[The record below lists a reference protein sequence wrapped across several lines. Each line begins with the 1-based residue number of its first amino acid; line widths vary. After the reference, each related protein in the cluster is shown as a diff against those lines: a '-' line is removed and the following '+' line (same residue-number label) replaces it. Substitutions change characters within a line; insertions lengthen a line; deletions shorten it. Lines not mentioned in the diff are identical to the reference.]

1 MKTKNRSLFSRIC
14 KCYSKTDTSGTPVL
28 RSINDF
34 AGSMP
39 SDEIKD
45 ICKDLVLSNDQLR
58 LVMQRL
64 NEEIQKGLAKETH
77 NDAIVKCFTTYVQ
90 DLPNGTEKGNF
101 LALDLGG
108 TNFRVLLIT
117 LDGQNFDMKSKIY
130 AIPQSLMLGTGT
142 QLFDHIAQCLAL
154 FVKDLDLQDQVLPLG
169 FTFSFPLTQ
178 HGLTK
183 GYLVRWTKGFD
194 CEGVVG
200 EDVVALLEKAIERR
214 KDVKIDVCAILNDTT
229 GTLMSCA
236 WKNRNCRI
244 GLIVGTGSNACYVEK
259 TKNLECAIPG
269 NYSPD
274 KPNML
279 INTEWGA
286 FGERGTLDFVTTEYD
301 RSIDENSI
309 NPGKQ
314 LFEKMISG
322 MYMGELARLVLEK
335 AVDANLLFG
344 GKGPSNIK
352 KRGKFFTKYVSEI
365 ENDPKGKYTNCR
377 QVLSELGMRNV
388 SDQDCENV
396 RYVCSVVSR
405 RAAHLASAG
414 IATLLNKMGEND
426 VTVGIDG
433 SVYRYHPHFHD
444 LMTEKISQL
453 QNHTFGLMLSEDGSG
468 RGAALVAAVAAQKR

>member
-1 MKTKNRSLFSRIC
+1 MISPSFH
-14 KCYSKTDTSGTPVL
+14 GTL
-28 RSINDF
+28 DF
-34 AGSMP
+34 RCIRDA
-39 SDEIKD
+39 
-45 ICKDLVLSNDQLR
+45 CKDLVLSDDQLR

-64 NEEIQKGLAKETH
+64 SDEINRGLSRQTH
-77 NDAIVKCFTTYVQ
+77 DDATVKCFTTYVQ

-154 FVKDLDLQDQVLPLG
+154 FVKDLKLQNEVLPLG

-178 HGLTK
+178 HGLTQ
-183 GYLVRWTKGFD
+183 GNLVRWTKGFN
-194 CEGVVG
+194 CSGVIG
-200 EDVVALLEKAIERR
+200 EDVVALLEEAIDRR
-214 KDVKIDVCAILNDTT
+214 NDVKIDVCAILNDTT

-236 WKNRNCRI
+236 WKNQNCRI

-259 TKNLECAIPG
+259 TRNVECAIPG
-269 NYSPD
+269 NYADHKSH
-274 KPNML
+274 ML

-286 FGERGTLDFVTTEYD
+286 FGEGGVLDFVTTEFD
-301 RSIDENSI
+301 RAIDENSI
-309 NPGKQ
+309 NPSKQ

-335 AVDANLLFG
+335 LVNAGLLFG
-344 GKGPSNIK
+344 GKYPTDLR

-377 QVLSELGMRNV
+377 EVLAELGLRNV

-396 RYVCSVVSR
+396 RYVCSLVSR
-405 RAAHLASAG
+405 RAAYLASAG
-414 IATLLNKMGEND
+414 IATLLNKMGENN

-433 SVYRYHPHFHD
+433 SVYRFHPHFHD
-444 LMTEKISQL
+444 LMTAKITEL
-453 QNHTFGLMLSEDGSG
+453 QNYKFDLMLSEDGSG
-468 RGAALVAAVAAQKR
+468 RGAALVAAVASQRR

>member
-1 MKTKNRSLFSRIC
+1 MHKEEMPRQYRI
-14 KCYSKTDTSGTPVL
+14 DPI
-28 RSINDF
+28 RD
-34 AGSMP
+34 A
-39 SDEIKD
+39 
-45 ICKDLVLSNDQLR
+45 CKDLVLSDDQLR

-64 NEEIQKGLAKETH
+64 SDEINRGLSRQTH
-77 NDAIVKCFTTYVQ
+77 DDATVKCFTTYVQ

-154 FVKDLDLQDQVLPLG
+154 FVKDLKLQNEVLPLG

-178 HGLTK
+178 HGLTQ
-183 GYLVRWTKGFD
+183 GNLVRWTKGFN
-194 CEGVVG
+194 CSGVIG
-200 EDVVALLEKAIERR
+200 EDVVALLEEAIDRR
-214 KDVKIDVCAILNDTT
+214 NDVKIDVCAILNDTT

-236 WKNRNCRI
+236 WKNQNCRI

-259 TKNLECAIPG
+259 TRNVECAIPG
-269 NYSPD
+269 NYADHKSH
-274 KPNML
+274 ML

-286 FGERGTLDFVTTEYD
+286 FGEGGVLDFVTTEFD
-301 RSIDENSI
+301 RAIDENSI
-309 NPGKQ
+309 NPSKQ

-335 AVDANLLFG
+335 LVNAGLLFG
-344 GKGPSNIK
+344 GKYPTDLR

-377 QVLSELGMRNV
+377 EVLAELGLRNV

-396 RYVCSVVSR
+396 RYVCSLVSR
-405 RAAHLASAG
+405 RAAYLASAG
-414 IATLLNKMGEND
+414 IATLLNKMGENN

-433 SVYRYHPHFHD
+433 SVYRFHPHFHD
-444 LMTEKISQL
+444 LMTAKITEL
-453 QNHTFGLMLSEDGSG
+453 QNYKFDLMLSEDGSG
-468 RGAALVAAVAAQKR
+468 RGAALVAAVASQRR

>member
-1 MKTKNRSLFSRIC
+1 MKTKSKSLFSKIC
-14 KCYSKTDTSGTPVL
+14 KFYCKKESSTVDH
-28 RSINDF
+28 
-34 AGSMP
+34 
-39 SDEIKD
+39 EIRD
-45 ICKDLVLSNDQLR
+45 VCKDLLLTNDQLK
-58 LVMQRL
+58 LVMERL
-64 NEEIQKGLAKETH
+64 AEEINRGLNKETH
-77 NDAIVKCFTTYVQ
+77 NDSIVKCFTTYVQ

-130 AIPQSLMLGTGT
+130 AIPQILMLGTGN

-154 FVKDLDLQDQVLPLG
+154 FVKDLNLQDEVLPLG

-183 GYLVRWTKGFD
+183 GFLVRWTKGFNVS
-194 CEGVVG
+194 GVIG
-200 EDVVALLEKAIERR
+200 EDVVALLEAAISRR
-214 KDVKIDVCAILNDTT
+214 NDIKIDVCAILNDTT

-259 TKNLECAIPG
+259 TEKATCAIAG
-269 NYSPD
+269 NYNPH
-274 KPNML
+274 KPHML

-286 FGERGTLDFVTTEYD
+286 FGESGVLDFILTEFD
-301 RSIDENSI
+301 RVVDDNSL
-309 NPGKQ
+309 NPKKQ

-322 MYMGELARLVLEK
+322 MYMGELARVILEK
-335 AVDANLLFG
+335 LVDNGLLFG
-344 GKGPSNIK
+344 GKCPTDLK

-365 ENDPKGKYTNCR
+365 EADPKGKYHNCR
-377 QVLSELGMRNV
+377 EVLAELGARNV
-388 SDQDCENV
+388 TDQDCENV

-414 IATLLNKMGEND
+414 IAMLLNRVNENN

-433 SVYRYHPHFHD
+433 SVYRFHPHFHD
-444 LMTEKISQL
+444 LMTEKISEL
-453 QNHTFGLMLSEDGSG
+453 QNHKFDLMLSEDGSG
-468 RGAALVAAVAAQKR
+468 RGAALVAAVASQKR

>member
-1 MKTKNRSLFSRIC
+1 M
-14 KCYSKTDTSGTPVL
+14 
-28 RSINDF
+28 
-34 AGSMP
+34 A
-39 SDEIKD
+39 DEKWDYLGEKWENIEPPIKD
-45 ICKDLVLSNDQLR
+45 ACKGLVLSDEQLR

-64 NEEIQKGLAKETH
+64 THEINRGLAKETH
-77 NDAIVKCFTTYVQ
+77 EEAIVKCFTTYVQ

-117 LDGQNFDMKSKIY
+117 LDGHNFDMQSKIY

-154 FVKDLDLQDQVLPLG
+154 FVKDLELENEILPLG

-178 HGLTK
+178 VGLTE

-194 CEGVVG
+194 CSGVVN
-200 EDVVALLEKAIERR
+200 EDVVRLLEEAIARR
-214 KDVKIDVCAILNDTT
+214 NDVKIDVCAILNDTT

-236 WKNRNCRI
+236 WKKPGCRI

-259 TKNLECAIPG
+259 TENTECAVPG
-269 NYSPD
+269 NYNPD

-279 INTEWGA
+279 VNTEWGA
-286 FGERGTLDFVTTEYD
+286 FGECGTLDFVVTEYD
-301 RSIDENSI
+301 QAIDRNSI
-309 NPGKQ
+309 NPNKQ
-314 LFEKMISG
+314 IFEKMISG

-335 AVDANLLFG
+335 LVDNGLLFG
-344 GKGPSNIK
+344 GKCPVDLK
-352 KRGKFFTKYVSEI
+352 TRGKFFTKYVSEI
-365 ENDPKGKYTNCR
+365 EADPKGKYTNCR
-377 QVLSELGMRNV
+377 EVLAELGIRNP

-414 IATLLNKMGEND
+414 IACLLVKISEDN

-433 SVYRYHPHFHD
+433 SVYRFHPHFHD

-453 QNHTFGLMLSEDGSG
+453 QKYKFDLMLSEDGSG

>member
-1 MKTKNRSLFSRIC
+1 MKRDMKTSPTYADSLL
-14 KCYSKTDTSGTPVL
+14 KP
-28 RSINDF
+28 
-34 AGSMP
+34 
-39 SDEIKD
+39 EIKD
-45 ICKDLVLSNDQLR
+45 ACKGLVLSDEQLR

-64 NEEIQKGLAKETH
+64 THEINRGLAKETH
-77 NDAIVKCFTTYVQ
+77 EEAIVKCFTTYVQ
-90 DLPNGTEKGNF
+90 NLPNGTEKGNF

-117 LDGQNFDMKSKIY
+117 LDGHNFDMKSKIY

-154 FVKDLDLQDQVLPLG
+154 FVKDLEMENEVLPLG

-178 HGLTK
+178 VGLTE
-183 GYLVRWTKGFD
+183 GYLARWTKGFD
-194 CEGVVG
+194 CSGVVG
-200 EDVVALLEKAIERR
+200 EDVVRLLEEAIARR
-214 KDVKIDVCAILNDTT
+214 NDVKIDVCAILNDTT

-236 WKNRNCRI
+236 WKKPGCRI

-259 TKNLECAIPG
+259 TRNTECAVAG
-269 NYSPD
+269 NYDSE
-274 KPNML
+274 KANML
-279 INTEWGA
+279 VNTEWGA
-286 FGERGTLDFVTTEYD
+286 FGESGTLDFVVTEYD
-301 RSIDENSI
+301 EAIDRNSI
-309 NPGKQ
+309 NPNKQ
-314 LFEKMISG
+314 IFEKMISG

-335 AVDANLLFG
+335 LVDNGLLFG
-344 GKGPSNIK
+344 GKCPVDLK
-352 KRGKFFTKYVSEI
+352 TRGKFFTKYVSEI
-365 ENDPKGKYTNCR
+365 EADPKGKYTNCR
-377 QVLSELGMRNV
+377 EVLAELGIRNP

-414 IATLLNKMGEND
+414 IACLLVKIGEDN

-433 SVYRYHPHFHD
+433 SVYRFHPHFHD

-453 QNHTFGLMLSEDGSG
+453 QTYKFDLMLSEDGSG

>member
-14 KCYSKTDTSGTPVL
+14 KCYKKETRKYENGDLCPTT
-28 RSINDF
+28 
-34 AGSMP
+34 
-39 SDEIKD
+39 EIRD
-45 ICKDLVLSNDQLR
+45 ACKDLVLSDDQLR

-64 NEEIQKGLAKETH
+64 SDEINRGLSRQTH
-77 NDAIVKCFTTYVQ
+77 DDATVKCFTTYVQ

-154 FVKDLDLQDQVLPLG
+154 FVKDLKLQNEVLPLG

-178 HGLTK
+178 HGLTQ
-183 GYLVRWTKGFD
+183 GNLVRWTKGFN
-194 CEGVVG
+194 CSGVIG
-200 EDVVALLEKAIERR
+200 EDVVALLEEAIDRR
-214 KDVKIDVCAILNDTT
+214 NDVKIDVCAILNDTT

-236 WKNRNCRI
+236 WKNQNCRI

-259 TKNLECAIPG
+259 TRNVECAIPG
-269 NYSPD
+269 NYADHKSH
-274 KPNML
+274 ML

-286 FGERGTLDFVTTEYD
+286 FGEGGVLDFVTTEFD
-301 RSIDENSI
+301 RAIDENSI
-309 NPGKQ
+309 NPSKQ

-335 AVDANLLFG
+335 LVNAGLLFG
-344 GKGPSNIK
+344 GKYPTDLR

-377 QVLSELGMRNV
+377 EVLAELGLRNV

-396 RYVCSVVSR
+396 RYVCSLVSR
-405 RAAHLASAG
+405 RAAYLASAG
-414 IATLLNKMGEND
+414 IATLLNKMGENN

-433 SVYRYHPHFHD
+433 SVYRFHPHFHD
-444 LMTEKISQL
+444 LMTAKITEL
-453 QNHTFGLMLSEDGSG
+453 QNYKFDLMLSEDGSG
-468 RGAALVAAVAAQKR
+468 RGAALVAAVASQRR

>member
-1 MKTKNRSLFSRIC
+1 MKTSTLSC
-14 KCYSKTDTSGTPVL
+14 
-28 RSINDF
+28 
-34 AGSMP
+34 
-39 SDEIKD
+39 SDLIKQEIRD
-45 ICKDLVLSNDQLR
+45 ACKDLVLSNEQLR

-64 NEEIQKGLAKETH
+64 TDEINKGLSRETH
-77 NDAIVKCFTTYVQ
+77 DEAIVKCFTTYVQ

-130 AIPQSLMLGTGT
+130 AIPQTLMLGTGT

-154 FVKDLDLQDQVLPLG
+154 FVKDLNLQNQVLPLG

-178 HGLTK
+178 RGLTQ
-183 GYLVRWTKGFD
+183 GHLVRWTKGFN
-194 CEGVVG
+194 CSGVIG
-200 EDVVALLEKAIERR
+200 EDVVALLEEAIR
-214 KDVKIDVCAILNDTT
+214 KRNDVKIDVCAILNDTT

-259 TKNLECAIPG
+259 TSNVRTAIPG
-269 NYSPD
+269 NYDD
-274 KPNML
+274 KKPHML

-286 FGERGTLDFVTTEYD
+286 FGEEGVLDFVTTEFD
-301 RSIDENSI
+301 RAIDENSI
-309 NPGKQ
+309 NPSKQ

-322 MYMGELARLVLEK
+322 MYMGELTRLVLEK
-335 AVDANLLFG
+335 LVNDGLLFG
-344 GKGPSNIK
+344 GKCPSDLR

-377 QVLSELGMRNV
+377 DVLAELGIRNV

-414 IATLLNKMGEND
+414 LATLLNKMGENN

-444 LMTEKISQL
+444 LMTAKISEL
-453 QNHTFGLMLSEDGSG
+453 QSYKFDLMLSEDGSG
-468 RGAALVAAVAAQKR
+468 RGAALVAAVASQRR

>member
-1 MKTKNRSLFSRIC
+1 MTEQAWDYVRETWEHI
-14 KCYSKTDTSGTPVL
+14 DQ
-28 RSINDF
+28 SIRD
-34 AGSMP
+34 A
-39 SDEIKD
+39 
-45 ICKDLVLSNDQLR
+45 CKDLVLSDDQLR

-64 NEEIQKGLAKETH
+64 SDEINRGLSRQTH
-77 NDAIVKCFTTYVQ
+77 DDATVKCFTTYVQ

-154 FVKDLDLQDQVLPLG
+154 FVKDLKLQNEVLPLG

-178 HGLTK
+178 HGLTQ
-183 GYLVRWTKGFD
+183 GNLVRWTKGFN
-194 CEGVVG
+194 CSGVIG
-200 EDVVALLEKAIERR
+200 EDVVALLEEAIDRR
-214 KDVKIDVCAILNDTT
+214 NDVKIDVCAILNDTT

-236 WKNRNCRI
+236 WKNQNCRI

-259 TKNLECAIPG
+259 TRNVECAIPG
-269 NYSPD
+269 NYADHKSH
-274 KPNML
+274 ML

-286 FGERGTLDFVTTEYD
+286 FGEGGVLDFVTTEFD
-301 RSIDENSI
+301 RAIDENSI
-309 NPGKQ
+309 NPSKQ

-335 AVDANLLFG
+335 LVNAGLLFG
-344 GKGPSNIK
+344 GKYPTDLR

-377 QVLSELGMRNV
+377 EVLAELGLRNV

-396 RYVCSVVSR
+396 RYVCSLVSR
-405 RAAHLASAG
+405 RAAYLASAG
-414 IATLLNKMGEND
+414 IATLLNKMGENN

-433 SVYRYHPHFHD
+433 SVYRFHPHFHD
-444 LMTEKISQL
+444 LMTAKITEL
-453 QNHTFGLMLSEDGSG
+453 QNYKFDLMLSEDGSG
-468 RGAALVAAVAAQKR
+468 RGAALVAAVASQRR

>member
-1 MKTKNRSLFSRIC
+1 MR
-14 KCYSKTDTSGTPVL
+14 TPTNEQL
-28 RSINDF
+28 
-34 AGSMP
+34 
-39 SDEIKD
+39 IKD
-45 ICKDLVLSNDQLR
+45 ACKGLVLSDEQLR

-64 NEEIQKGLAKETH
+64 THEINRGLAKETH
-77 NDAIVKCFTTYVQ
+77 EEAIVKCFTTYVQ

-117 LDGQNFDMKSKIY
+117 LDGHNFDMQSKIY

-154 FVKDLDLQDQVLPLG
+154 FVKDLELENEILPLG

-178 HGLTK
+178 VGLTE

-194 CEGVVG
+194 CSGVVN
-200 EDVVALLEKAIERR
+200 EDVVRLLEEAIARR
-214 KDVKIDVCAILNDTT
+214 NDVKIDVCAILNDTT

-236 WKNRNCRI
+236 WKKPGCRI

-259 TKNLECAIPG
+259 TENTECAVPG
-269 NYSPD
+269 NYNPD

-279 INTEWGA
+279 VNTEWGA
-286 FGERGTLDFVTTEYD
+286 FGECGTLDFVVTEYD
-301 RSIDENSI
+301 QAIDRNSI
-309 NPGKQ
+309 NPNKQ
-314 LFEKMISG
+314 IFEKMISG

-335 AVDANLLFG
+335 LVDNGLLFG
-344 GKGPSNIK
+344 GKCPVDLK
-352 KRGKFFTKYVSEI
+352 TRGKFFTKYVSEI
-365 ENDPKGKYTNCR
+365 EADPKGKYTNCR
-377 QVLSELGMRNV
+377 EVLAELGIRNP

-414 IATLLNKMGEND
+414 IACLLVKISEDN

-433 SVYRYHPHFHD
+433 SVYRFHPHFHD

-453 QNHTFGLMLSEDGSG
+453 QKYKFDLMLSEDGSG